1 MNKINNQKKVLVIE
15 DETALLELLSE
26 KFTQEG
32 FKVRSAESAETGIK
46 LALNFLPDLILLD
59 IILPGMD
66 GLTMLKKLR
75 QNRWGSRVPVIILS
89 NLNDQESVSKAM
101 KIGVYDF
108 LVKSNVKLSDVVEEV
123 REVLS

>member
-15 DETALLELLSE
+15 DETALSELLSE
-26 KFTQEG
+26 KFAHEG

-46 LALNFLPDLILLD
+46 LALQNHPDLILLD
-59 IILPGMD
+59 LILPQMD

-75 QNRWGSRVPVIILS
+75 KDNWGKGVPVIILS
-89 NLNDQESVSKAM
+89 NLNDQKKVSEAM

>member
-1 MNKINNQKKVLVIE
+1 MNKINNQKKVLVVE
-15 DETALLELLSE
+15 DETALSELLSE
-26 KFTQEG
+26 KFAQEG

>member
-15 DETALLELLSE
+15 DETALSELLSE
-26 KFTQEG
+26 KFAQEG